1 MTIHHGIKNTEIADA
16 PRPLV
21 EASSAVI
28 GLVAVGDDDTDDDV
42 FPLNQAVL
50 ITNVRVA
57 IGKAGTDGTLF
68 KALSAIADF
77 CSPQIVVVRVAEGEE
92 DEDTQANLIGTTT
105 VGGAMTGMQ
114 ALLSAHNNLGVR
126 PNILGIP
133 GYDNQ
138 AVTTALAIVAG
149 KLDASIY
156 ARANA
161 TTLAAA
167 VTYKAHFSDRCVE
180 LIWPEW
186 TGWGGEAVARAL
198 GLRALLDQTVGWHQS
213 LSNQEVVGV
222 TGISQDVY
230 FDLSGVGTDAAALN
244 NAPITTLIRKPG
256 GGFCYWGNRTCAT
269 DTAFAFEVAV
279 RTGQVIR
286 QTIRDAQAPFLDRPM
301 TPALVKTII
310 QTVQRQLD
318 SWTTQGRLMGGKI
331 WYDGDINNST
341 ELAGGKLALDY
352 DYTPVA
358 PLESLTNNEHITDK
372 YYLNFG
378 DQIAALG

>member
-28 GLVAVGDDDTDDDV
+28 GLIAIGDETTDTDT
-42 FPLNQAVL
+42 FPLDTATL
-50 ITNVRVA
+50 ITDVRTA
-57 IGKAGTDGTLF
+57 IGKAGTDGTLV
-68 KALSAIADF
+68 KSLSAIADH
-77 CSPQIVVVRVAEGEE
+77 CSPVIIVVRVAEGE
-92 DEDTQANLIGTTT
+92 DDAGTQANLIGTTT
-105 VGGAMTGMQ
+105 VDGKLTGMK
-114 ALLSAHNNLGVR
+114 ALLSAFSNLGFR

-138 AVTTALAIVAG
+138 AVTAALITIAQ

-156 ARANA
+156 ARADGD
-161 TTLAAA
+161 TLAAA
-167 VTYKAHFSDRCVE
+167 IAYKAHFTDRAVD

-198 GLRALLDQTVGWHQS
+198 GLRALLDQTIGWHQS
-213 LSNQEVVGV
+213 LSNQPVLGV

-244 NAPITTLIRKPG
+244 SAPITTLIRKPG
-256 GGFCYWGNRTCAT
+256 GGFCYWGNRTCSE
-269 DTAFAFEVAV
+269 DQDFAFEVAV

-286 QTIRDAQAPFLDRPM
+286 QTIRDAEAPFLDQPM

-310 QTVQRQLD
+310 DTVQRQFD
-318 SWTTQGRLMGGKI
+318 SWVTQGRLMGGRI
-331 WYDGDINNST
+331 WYDGDLNTSIDLS
-341 ELAGGKLALDY
+341 AGKLALSY